1 MAGIYLGID
10 TSNYTT
16 STAVY
21 ANGEIIQEKNLLPV
35 QEGKLGL
42 RQSDAVFHHTIQLPQ
57 MIEQLSQK
65 VNLSKI
71 NAIGASF
78 TPRSVQGSYMPCFT
92 VGSGFARSLSAVIS
106 VPLYPFSHQQGHIA
120 AAIYS
125 SKQLNLFTEKHLAFH
140 ISGGTTEA
148 LIVTP
153 HTENIVNAQLVG
165 KTLDLNA
172 GQLVDRVGL
181 MLGFQFPCG
190 KKLEEYALKYTD
202 KIKVKPTIKN
212 CDCCLSGVQ
221 NIAEKMFKCGVSK
234 EEISATVLKYIE
246 ETLYFMTINIFK
258 DYGKMPVLFSGG
270 VMSNSIIRT
279 NLTKRL
285 NAFFAQPEF
294 STDNS
299 AGIAVLT
306 AIKNKEELII

>member
-21 ANGEIIQEKNLLPV
+21 KNGEIIQEKQLLPV
-35 QEGKLGL
+35 KEGQLGL

-57 MIEQLSQK
+57 MVEQLSK
-65 VNLSKI
+65 KTDLTNI
-71 NAIGASF
+71 IAIGASF

-92 VGSGFARSLSAVIS
+92 VGSGFARSLSAITKA
-106 VPLYPFSHQQGHIA
+106 PLYSFSHQQGHIA

-125 SKQLNLFTEKHLAFH
+125 SNKLNLFNEKHLAFH

-148 LIVTP
+148 LIVIP
-153 HTENIVNAQLVG
+153 HNQDIVKADLVG

-181 MLGFQFPCG
+181 MLGLRFPCG
-190 KKLEEYALKYTD
+190 KQLEEYAIKYTE
-202 KIKVKPTIKN
+202 KIKVKPTVKG

-221 NIAEKMFKCGVSK
+221 NIAEKLIKTGAPK
-234 EEISATVLKYIE
+234 EQVSATVLKYIE
-246 ETLYFMTINIFK
+246 EALYVMTINIFNS
-258 DYGKMPVLFSGG
+258 YGQMPVLFSGG
-270 VMSNSIIRT
+270 VMSNSIIRK
-279 NLTKRL
+279 NLTERL
-285 NAFFAQPEF
+285 GAFFAQPEF

-306 AIKNKEELII
+306 ALKNKEELI

>member
-21 ANGEIIQEKNLLPV
+21 KNGEIIQEKQLLPV
-35 QEGKLGL
+35 KEGQLGL

-57 MIEQLSQK
+57 MVEQLSK
-65 VNLSKI
+65 KTDLTNI
-71 NAIGASF
+71 TAIGASF

-92 VGSGFARSLSAVIS
+92 VGSGFARSLSAITKA
-106 VPLYPFSHQQGHIA
+106 PLYSFSHQQGHIA

-125 SKQLNLFTEKHLAFH
+125 SNKLNLFNEKHLAFH

-148 LIVTP
+148 LIVIP
-153 HTENIVNAQLVG
+153 HNEDIVKADLVG

-181 MLGFQFPCG
+181 MLGLRFPCG
-190 KKLEEYALKYTD
+190 KQLEEYAIKYTE
-202 KIKVKPTIKN
+202 KIKVKPTVKG

-221 NIAEKMFKCGVSK
+221 NIAEKLIKTGAPK
-234 EEISATVLKYIE
+234 EQVSATVLKYIE
-246 ETLYFMTINIFK
+246 EALYVMTINIFNS
-258 DYGKMPVLFSGG
+258 YGQMPVLFSGG
-270 VMSNSIIRT
+270 VMSNSIIRK
-279 NLTKRL
+279 NLTERL
-285 NAFFAQPEF
+285 GAFFAQPEF

-306 AIKNKEELII
+306 ALKNKEELI

>member
-21 ANGEIIQEKNLLPV
+21 KNGEIIQEKQLLPV
-35 QEGKLGL
+35 KEGQLGL
-42 RQSDAVFHHTIQLPQ
+42 RQSDAVFYHTIQLPQ
-57 MIEQLSQK
+57 MVEQLSK
-65 VNLSKI
+65 KTDLTNI
-71 NAIGASF
+71 TAIGASF

-92 VGSGFARSLSAVIS
+92 VGSGFARSLSAITKA
-106 VPLYPFSHQQGHIA
+106 PLYSFSHQQGHIA

-125 SKQLNLFTEKHLAFH
+125 SNKLNLFNEKHLAFH

-148 LIVTP
+148 LIVIP
-153 HTENIVNAQLVG
+153 HNEDIVKANLVG

-181 MLGFQFPCG
+181 MLGLRFPCG
-190 KKLEEYALKYTD
+190 KQLEEYAIKYTE
-202 KIKVKPTIKN
+202 KIKVKPTVKG

-221 NIAEKMFKCGVSK
+221 NIAEKLIKTGAPK
-234 EEISATVLKYIE
+234 EQVSATVLKYIE
-246 ETLYFMTINIFK
+246 EALYVMTINIFNS
-258 DYGKMPVLFSGG
+258 YGQMPVLFSGG
-270 VMSNSIIRT
+270 VMSNSIIRK
-279 NLTKRL
+279 NLTERL
-285 NAFFAQPEF
+285 GAFFAQPEF

-306 AIKNKEELII
+306 ALKNKEELI

>member
-21 ANGEIIQEKNLLPV
+21 KNGEIIQEKQLLPV
-35 QEGKLGL
+35 KEGQLGL

-57 MIEQLSQK
+57 MVEQLSK
-65 VNLSKI
+65 KTDLTNI
-71 NAIGASF
+71 TAIGASF

-92 VGSGFARSLSAVIS
+92 VGSGFARSLSAITKA
-106 VPLYPFSHQQGHIA
+106 PLYSFSHQQGHIA

-125 SKQLNLFTEKHLAFH
+125 SNKLNLFNEKHLAFH

-148 LIVTP
+148 LIVSP
-153 HTENIVNAQLVG
+153 HNEDIVKADLVG

-181 MLGFQFPCG
+181 MLGLRFPCG
-190 KKLEEYALKYTD
+190 KQLEEYAIKYTE
-202 KIKVKPTIKN
+202 KIKVKPTVKG

-221 NIAEKMFKCGVSK
+221 NIAEKLIKTGAPK
-234 EEISATVLKYIE
+234 EQVSATVLKYIE
-246 ETLYFMTINIFK
+246 EALYVMTINIFNS
-258 DYGKMPVLFSGG
+258 YGQMPVLFSGG
-270 VMSNSIIRT
+270 VMSNSIIRK
-279 NLTKRL
+279 NLTERL
-285 NAFFAQPEF
+285 GAFFAQPEF

-306 AIKNKEELII
+306 ALKNKEELI

>member
-21 ANGEIIQEKNLLPV
+21 KNGEIIQEKQLLPV
-35 QEGKLGL
+35 KEGQLGL

-57 MIEQLSQK
+57 MVEL
-65 VNLSKI
+65 LSKKTDLTNI
-71 NAIGASF
+71 TAIGASF

-92 VGSGFARSLSAVIS
+92 VGSGFARSLSAITKA
-106 VPLYPFSHQQGHIA
+106 PLYSFSHQQGHIA

-125 SKQLNLFTEKHLAFH
+125 SNKLNLFNEKHLAFH

-148 LIVTP
+148 LIVIP
-153 HTENIVNAQLVG
+153 HNEDIVKADLVG

-181 MLGFQFPCG
+181 MLGLRFPCG
-190 KKLEEYALKYTD
+190 KQLEEYAIKYTE
-202 KIKVKPTIKN
+202 KIKVKPTVKG

-221 NIAEKMFKCGVSK
+221 NIAEKLIKTGAPK
-234 EEISATVLKYIE
+234 EQVSATVLKYIE
-246 ETLYFMTINIFK
+246 EALYVMTINIFNS
-258 DYGKMPVLFSGG
+258 YGQMPVLFSGG
-270 VMSNSIIRT
+270 VMSNSIIRK
-279 NLTKRL
+279 NLTERL
-285 NAFFAQPEF
+285 GAFFAQPEF

-306 AIKNKEELII
+306 ALKNKEELI

>member
-21 ANGEIIQEKNLLPV
+21 KNGEIIQEKQLLPV
-35 QEGKLGL
+35 KEGQLGL

-57 MIEQLSQK
+57 MVEQLSK
-65 VNLSKI
+65 KTDLTNI
-71 NAIGASF
+71 TAIGASF

-92 VGSGFARSLSAVIS
+92 VGSGFARSLSAITKA
-106 VPLYPFSHQQGHIA
+106 PLYSFSHQQGHIA

-125 SKQLNLFTEKHLAFH
+125 SNKLNLFNEKHLAFH

-148 LIVTP
+148 LIVIP
-153 HTENIVNAQLVG
+153 HNEDIVKANLVG

-181 MLGFQFPCG
+181 MLGLRFPCG
-190 KKLEEYALKYTD
+190 KQLEEYAIKYTE
-202 KIKVKPTIKN
+202 KIKVKPTVKG

-221 NIAEKMFKCGVSK
+221 NIAEKLIKTGAPK
-234 EEISATVLKYIE
+234 EQVSATVLKYIE
-246 ETLYFMTINIFK
+246 EALYVMTINIFNS
-258 DYGKMPVLFSGG
+258 YGQMPVLFSGG
-270 VMSNSIIRT
+270 VMSNSIIRK
-279 NLTKRL
+279 NLTERL
-285 NAFFAQPEF
+285 GAFFAQPEF

-306 AIKNKEELII
+306 ALKNKEELI